1 MGRGNME
8 TQPRQA
14 PKREGCKE
22 AILALLEQH
31 GGEMPVKELEDEL
44 REMGYSERTLRY
56 AKAAVKEDSSAIY
69 KCEGKGK
76 DKQWKLIL
84 VQAPT

>member
-1 MGRGNME
+1 M
-8 TQPRQA
+8 
-14 PKREGCKE
+14 K
-22 AILALLEQH
+22 ILLIHCHYRLPGGEDAVFAAERALLEQH
-31 GGEMPVKELEDEL
+31 GGEMPVKELEEEL

-76 DKQWKLIL
+76 EKHWKLIL